1 MSTTNKHPRRIAR
14 EAVLQALFALELSQ
28 DDPEKVLEDILNR
41 YDFNKKINQ
50 FVSNLFHNTL
60 ENQDWADQKIQKFL
74 ENWRFE
80 RVARL
85 DRLILVMAIC
95 EIYTVESVPPKVSI
109 AEAIEIAREF
119 STDESPGF
127 VNGILDAVYRELN
140 ENKEKD
146 KS

>member
-28 DDPEKVLEDILNR
+28 DAPEKVLEDILNR
-41 YDFNKKINQ
+41 YDLDKKTNQ
-50 FVSNLFHNTL
+50 FVSDLFHNTL
-60 ENQDWADQKIQKFL
+60 EYQDWAEQKIQKFL

-119 STDESPGF
+119 SSDESPGF

-146 KS
+146 KP

>member
-1 MSTTNKHPRRIAR
+1 MTTTKKHPRRIGR
-14 EAVLQALFALELSQ
+14 EAVLQALFALELSK
-28 DDPEKVLEDILNR
+28 DDSGKVLEDILER
-41 YDFNKKINQ
+41 YNFDKKTSR
-50 FVSNLFHNTL
+50 FVSDLFKNTL
-60 ENQDWADQKIQKFL
+60 EYQGWAEEKIQKFL

-85 DRLILVMAIC
+85 DRLILIMAIS

-109 AEAIEIAREF
+109 AEAIEIAKEF

-140 ENKEKD
+140 ENKEKEN
-146 KS
+146 S